1 MALERGSFVLGEDRV
16 KTLKRVS
23 RGVVRLDEEMR
34 NTYGKMPGDTDLRVA
49 ICGHNLSSE
58 WSWGNGPGP
67 GPGPA
72 SLAVPK
78 GQAED
83 SIVIDAKK

>member
-1 MALERGSFVLGEDRV
+1 M
-16 KTLKRVS
+16 KTQKRVS
-23 RGVVRLDEEMR
+23 GEVVRLDEEMR

-49 ICGHNLSSE
+49 ICGHNLGSE
-58 WSWGNGPGP
+58 RSWGNGLGL
-67 GPGPA
+67 GPA
-72 SLAVPK
+72 SLAVPE